1 MDYEKLGKR
10 IRYAR
15 MRNGLT
21 QAELAEALGYSI
33 QHISHVENGVTK
45 MSVDFIVSLA
55 KVLEVSLDELFSDS
69 LEFSG
74 DLQYKD
80 RFLSEVLQACSS
92 SSEEGLLKL
101 LGLFKIEI
109 EECIE
114 FILKNKEQKDNRVTN
129 ENSSMR

>member
-1 MDYEKLGKR
+1 MDSCGMKELIEKYKEKGTEDELIDIINRMMPLICKFAYRLDQYEFEDMK
-10 IRYAR
+10 
-15 MRNGLT
+15 
-21 QAELAEALGYSI
+21 QELIIAL
-33 QHISHVENGVTK
+33 
-45 MSVDFIVSLA
+45 IVA
-55 KVLEVSLDELFSDS
+55 VDELFSDS

>member
-1 MDYEKLGKR
+1 MPEGVKLMDYKKLGKR

-15 MRNGLT
+15 IKNGFT

-33 QHISHVENGVTK
+33 QHISHVENFVTK

-55 KVLEVSLDELFSDS
+55 KELEVSLDELFSDS
-69 LEFSG
+69 LEFPRESH
-74 DLQYKD
+74 YKD
-80 RFLSEVLQACSS
+80 RFFSDVFQACST

-109 EECIE
+109 EECMG
-114 FILKNKEQKDNRVTN
+114 FIRENIEQKDSR
-129 ENSSMR
+129 